1 MNTYTII
8 AEREDGTQ
16 VIESIT
22 ERNEAAARKSFRETY
37 RSTKGLKITDVNIT
51 AEGGLASKQQER
63 ETLEVIEKL
72 VKELGPDSYLATAF
86 AGCFDLAEWNI
97 ENDGGDSYKERAELA
112 QERAKQYADKADEY
126 KAQLERLGARIATL
140 EAENEALKHPAP
152 RTEDPVEISSQ
163 LLDDV
168 AAFTGTYV
176 HEVRVA
182 VLENIATIAKD
193 ATLASLLREYASR
206 KQAEAEEYRRDLE
219 NAVRYGR
226 EFRPSNN
233 CLTHASSYR
242 DVIYDLLRP
251 YWEKGAQS

>member
-1 MNTYTII
+1 MNTYKIT
-8 AEREDGTQ
+8 ATRGDGSQ
-16 VIESIT
+16 VSDNFT
-22 ERNEAAARKSFRETY
+22 ERTEAAARKSFKECYRHDTY
-37 RSTKGLKITDVNIT
+37 TIDSVELIKTD
-51 AEGGLASKQQER
+51 AQASKKQEA
-63 ETLEVIEKL
+63 ETLATIEKL

-126 KAQLERLGARIATL
+126 KAQAERLGGRIATL
-140 EAENEALKHPAP
+140 ETEIEILKRPAP
-152 RTEDPVEISSQ
+152 PVEAPVEISNQ

-182 VLENIATIAKD
+182 VLENIATIAND
-193 ATLASLLREYASR
+193 TTLASLLREYASR

>member
-1 MNTYTII
+1 MNTYKIT
-8 AEREDGTQ
+8 ATRGDGSQ
-16 VIESIT
+16 VSDNFT
-22 ERNEAAARKSFRETY
+22 ERTEAAARKSFKECYRHDTY
-37 RSTKGLKITDVNIT
+37 TIDSVELIKTD
-51 AEGGLASKQQER
+51 AQASKKQEA
-63 ETLEVIEKL
+63 ETLATIEKL

-126 KAQLERLGARIATL
+126 KAQAERLGGRIATL
-140 EAENEALKHPAP
+140 ETEIEILKRPAP
-152 RTEDPVEISSQ
+152 PVEAPVEISSQ

-182 VLENIATIAKD
+182 VLENIATIAND
-193 ATLASLLREYASR
+193 TTLASLLREYASR

>member
-1 MNTYTII
+1 MNTYKIT
-8 AEREDGTQ
+8 ATRGDGSQ
-16 VIESIT
+16 VSDNFT
-22 ERNEAAARKSFRETY
+22 ERTEAAARKSFKECYRHDTY
-37 RSTKGLKITDVNIT
+37 TIDSVELIKTD
-51 AEGGLASKQQER
+51 AQASKKQEA
-63 ETLEVIEKL
+63 ETLATIEKL

-97 ENDGGDSYKERAELA
+97 ENDGGDSFKERAELA

-126 KAQLERLGARIATL
+126 KAQAERIAGRIATL
-140 EAENEALKHPAP
+140 ETEIEILKRPAP
-152 RTEDPVEISSQ
+152 PVEAPVEISSQ

-182 VLENIATIAKD
+182 VLENITAIAKD
-193 ATLASLLREYASR
+193 ATLAGLLREYATR

-219 NAVRYGR
+219 NAVRYGH

-233 CLTHASSYR
+233 CLTHAGSYR